1 MATTMEP
8 VENNPT
14 ESVKKIALHL
24 VNQVSEG
31 PNHNEVWQTIASL
44 TTPQQQDLLKHLTQY
59 FSQLANIPQSEEALR
74 CITALEVVCLAYN
87 GNEEEAVRKLN
98 HLMERYPDSLI
109 FNSALMHL
117 KQKNNPSAQSTSLLS
132 NNSTFLKAFSE
143 FITAQ
148 NTISTALLKK
158 LDAME
163 QVLHINTWNLQQQMH
178 QIQQSVHLCTRQ
190 IARSKNR
197 RIRCVFLISF
207 LQSWNTLASVYH
219 AMKASDDFDPI
230 VISTAR
236 KRAKDT
242 QIIFGEEQIHQF
254 LESENIPHIRLNT
267 GLPDNNCLD
276 ILKAL
281 EPDLIFRQSAYH
293 DLPPIFNA
301 ADISFARLC
310 YIPYSFTA
318 VKRISQSEP
327 LDATS
332 SANHTDLYY
341 HRLCWRIFCETE
353 MHKSMYVDTSI
364 RSGENVVVTGYPK
377 FDYLASAKERPAFW
391 PIPSNNQRRLRII
404 WAPHHSVTP
413 EIMGFGTFIETHK
426 EILEWAEQSTDT
438 YEFVMKPHPALV
450 SEVVHGVKAFSQE
463 YMDTFF
469 AEWESLPNTAI
480 FEGGDYGPLLMGS
493 DVMLTDGVGFL
504 SEYQLFEKPL
514 IFLDSGRHFGF
525 NAAGNIMM
533 RSANKFRT
541 ISEVKRFCEKLKQGE
556 SDPMREIQKQVLSQ
570 IMPYPGQSAQ
580 KILQAIREGLIA
592 EGAIV

>member
-1 MATTMEP
+1 MATMES
-8 VENNPT
+8 VENSTT
-14 ESVKKIALHL
+14 ESVKKIAIHL

-31 PNHNEVWQTIASL
+31 PNHAEVWQTIASL
-44 TTPQQQDLLKHLTQY
+44 TSPQQQDLLKNLTLY
-59 FSQLANIPQSEEALR
+59 FSQLASIPQSEEALR
-74 CITALEVVCLAYN
+74 CITALEAMCVAYS
-87 GNEEEAVRKLN
+87 GNEDEAVRKLN
-98 HLMERYPDSLI
+98 HLMEKYPDSLI

-117 KQKNNPSAQSTSLLS
+117 KQKNTPPATNPASLLS

-148 NTISTALLKK
+148 NAISTALIKK
-158 LDAME
+158 LDSME
-163 QVLHINTWNLQQQMH
+163 QTMQINAWNLQQQMH
-178 QIQQSVHLCTRQ
+178 QIQQSVHLSTRQ
-190 IARSKNR
+190 TARSKNR

-207 LQSWNTLASVYH
+207 LQSWNTLASVYY

-242 QIIFGEEQIHQF
+242 HVIFGEEQTHQF

-301 ADISFARLC
+301 ADINFARLC

-318 VKRISQSEP
+318 VKRISHSEP
-327 LDATS
+327 IDATS

-353 MHKSMYVDTSI
+353 MHKSMYVDTSV

-377 FDYLASAKERPAFW
+377 FDHLVSAKERPAFW
-391 PIPSNNQRRLRII
+391 PIASDQRRLRII

-426 EILEWAEQSTDT
+426 DILEWAKQYTDS

-450 SEVVHGVKAFSQE
+450 SEVVHEVKAFSQE
-463 YMDTFF
+463 YMDAFF
-469 AEWESLPNTAI
+469 AEWKSLPNTAI
-480 FEGGDYGPLLMGS
+480 FEGGDYGPLFMGS

-514 IFLDSGRHFGF
+514 IFLDSGHHFGF
-525 NAAGNIMM
+525 NAAGNVMM

-541 ISEVKRFCEKLKQGE
+541 VAEVKHFCENLRQGG
-556 SDPMREIQKQVLSQ
+556 SDPMRESQQQVLSQ

-592 EGAIV
+592 EGVIV